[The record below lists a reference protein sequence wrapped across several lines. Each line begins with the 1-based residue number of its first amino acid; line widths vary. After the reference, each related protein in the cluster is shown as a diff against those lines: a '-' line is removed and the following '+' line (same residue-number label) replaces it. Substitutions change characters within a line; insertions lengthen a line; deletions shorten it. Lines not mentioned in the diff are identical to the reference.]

1 MGVFSAFRRRHFL
14 TPAERDQIAAE
25 LAGAGRYTRAKIGLT
40 IDELAA
46 TDPVVRAEA
55 LFRQWDLSPAERCVA
70 VLVYVSAV
78 SRNFAVVGGKE
89 VHRLAPHAF
98 WEILHRD
105 LRHHFEE
112 RRYCDGIFKA
122 LAQVAVQLQHHFP
135 PDGGTEPGAHP
146 GDPADPLENS
156 ETATPLP

>member
-25 LAGAGRYTRAKIGLT
+25 LAGAERYTRAKIGLT
-40 IDELAA
+40 IEELAA
-46 TDPVVRAEA
+46 ADPVDRAEA
-55 LFRQWDLSPAERCVA
+55 LFRQWDLSQAERSVA

-78 SRNFAVVGGKE
+78 SRNFAVVGGEE
-89 VHRLAPHAF
+89 VCRLAPRAF

-146 GDPADPLENS
+146 GDPGGPAANP
-156 ETATPLP
+156 ETTSPIA